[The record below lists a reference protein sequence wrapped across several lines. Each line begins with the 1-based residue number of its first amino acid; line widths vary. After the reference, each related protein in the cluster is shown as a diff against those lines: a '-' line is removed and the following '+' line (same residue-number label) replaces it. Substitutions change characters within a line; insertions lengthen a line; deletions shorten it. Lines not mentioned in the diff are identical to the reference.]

1 MKKLNIKIDK
11 DKLKDGAKAVGLA
24 MATIV
29 AAVAKNSLESALQ
42 VKANEFVYKKAT
54 YTGVV
59 NTVISSDMW
68 SSDKEKVIAIIP
80 TNADEELYG
89 SIMAVLMGDD
99 WSSDKIKM
107 IKMLCNKVAIP
118 TTAKIE
124 TIEKEETENE

>member
-1 MKKLNIKIDK
+1 MIKIKFDK
-11 DKLKDGAKAVGLA
+11 DKLKDVGKAAGLA
-24 MATIV
+24 IATVV

-42 VKANEFVYKKAT
+42 VKANEFVYKKAS
-54 YTGVV
+54 YAGVI

-68 SSDKEKVIAIIP
+68 SSDKEKVISIIP
-80 TNADEELYG
+80 TDADEELYG

-118 TTAKIE
+118 TTATIE
-124 TIEKEETENE
+124 TGKE